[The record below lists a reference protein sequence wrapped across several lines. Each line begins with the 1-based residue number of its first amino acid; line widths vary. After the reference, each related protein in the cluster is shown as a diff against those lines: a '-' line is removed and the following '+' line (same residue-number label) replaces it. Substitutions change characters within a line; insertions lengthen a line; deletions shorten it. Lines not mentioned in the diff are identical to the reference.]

1 MATIKKKR
9 FTPQQRQEYV
19 EQFGRSG
26 LSQAEFCRQAK
37 LHPMTFSLWRRKPKA
52 PAPVFA
58 QVEISAP
65 VHAAD
70 AGSRA
75 SVPGVAAVLHLL
87 DGAKLEV
94 ALEGETAWAGL
105 GVLLKTFQSSRP

>member
-26 LSQAEFCRQAK
+26 LSQAEFCRRAK

-52 PAPVFA
+52 PAAVFA

-65 VHAAD
+65 VHTAETGRHASAPSGAAI
-70 AGSRA
+70 
-75 SVPGVAAVLHLL
+75 LHLL
-87 DGAKLEV
+87 GGARLEV

-105 GVLLKTFQSSRP
+105 GILLKTLQS